1 MAAPTIQQLGPTG
14 LCVITRDLF
23 KDDRGQFS
31 KPFSSELLAEAGWDK
46 PIAQVNH
53 SHTLRRGTVRG
64 MHFQRPPHQ
73 EMKLVS
79 CIRGE
84 VWDVAVDLR
93 ASSPN
98 YLKWTARILSAEN
111 GQSLLIP
118 EGMAHGF
125 QTLSDEA
132 ELVYCHSAPWVK
144 EAEGGLNPL
153 DPALAISWPLAI
165 NLMSKKDAA
174 FALVDQNFKGI
185 RL

>member
-1 MAAPTIQQLGPTG
+1 MAVPTIQHLVPAG
-14 LCVITRDLF
+14 LCVLGRDLF
-23 KDDRGQFS
+23 KDDRGLFS
-31 KPFSSELLAEAGWDK
+31 KMFSAEFLAQVGWNK

-53 SHTLRRGTVRG
+53 SQTLQRGTVRG

-93 ASSPN
+93 ANSPTF
-98 YLKWTARILSAEN
+98 LKCSTQILSADN
-111 GQSLLIP
+111 GLSLLIP

-132 ELVYCHSAPWVK
+132 ELIYCHSATWVK
-144 EAEGGLNPL
+144 ESEGGLNPR
-153 DPALAISWPLAI
+153 DPALAINWPLPISIISA
-165 NLMSKKDAA
+165 KDS
-174 FALVDQNFKGI
+174 ALPMIDQSFKGI
-185 RL
+185 NL